1 MAKWT
6 DTGHG
11 MRRRMGAPMS
21 SLEAAGP
28 ANDRQHMTSEEHY
41 DRAKQQDSP
50 RISMGEDQVKDAN
63 DVMSGGQDADDY
75 MAKAASPAKGMLRPK
90 GNVQAQDP
98 TGYGGVGHRNNV
110 MYNERLGASYRV
122 SVPYTPTVD
131 PTAGPTMANA
141 RTIPSVLGRQ
151 NPNFMGAVTDQY

>member
-28 ANDRQHMTSEEHY
+28 TNGRQHMTSEEHY
-41 DRAKQQDSP
+41 DRAKQDESP

-75 MAKAASPAKGMLRPK
+75 MAKAAGPAKGTLRPK

-98 TGYGGVGHRNNV
+98 TGYGAVGHRNNV

-141 RTIPSVLGRQ
+141 RTIPTVLGRQ
-151 NPNFMGAVTDQY
+151 NPDFMGAVTDQY